1 MFQSPAQRSVRQERL
16 HGAQMSLNSLE
27 RLIGILDVFEE
38 APGVFTAD
46 QLHARLGYTRST
58 LYRYLKTL
66 SDAGLLTS
74 YHGSGFML
82 GPRVIELHAA
92 MMTRDPLILMSRG
105 LMQALSRRF
114 KGTSQLCRRFRSKVL
129 CVHQEAAND
138 IAGVPIPFVHARTL
152 VCGAASRVI
161 LANLAAPQL
170 RRVYEDNPQLF
181 SGVGMGDDLLQ
192 VRRCLRRIRERGFE
206 VGAGDHV
213 DGVTTVAAPVLDG
226 GAIVIGSLCL
236 TIAQSQVQEAR
247 IAAIAEEV
255 MQAAEIVS
263 HALAA

>member
-1 MFQSPAQRSVRQERL
+1 
-16 HGAQMSLNSLE
+16 MSLNSLE

-38 APGVFTAD
+38 APGVFTAE
-46 QLHARLGYTRST
+46 QLHDRLGYTRST
-58 LYRYLKTL
+58 MYRYLKTL

-82 GPRVIELHAA
+82 GPRVIELHTA

-105 LMQALSRRF
+105 LMQSLSRRF
-114 KGTSQLCRRFRSKVL
+114 KGTSRLCRRFRNKVL

-138 IAGVPIPFVHARTL
+138 VAGMQIPVAHAQAL

-161 LANLAAPQL
+161 LANLGAPQL
-170 RRVYEDNPQLF
+170 RRVYDDNPHLF
-181 SGVGMGDDLLQ
+181 STVGMGDDLLQ
-192 VRRCLRRIRERGFE
+192 VRRNLRRIRERGFE
-206 VGAGDHV
+206 VGEGAGAGEGA

-226 GAIVIGSLCL
+226 GAIVIGSVSL
-236 TIAQSQVQEAR
+236 TIAQTQLQEAR
-247 IAAIAEEV
+247 ITAIAEEV